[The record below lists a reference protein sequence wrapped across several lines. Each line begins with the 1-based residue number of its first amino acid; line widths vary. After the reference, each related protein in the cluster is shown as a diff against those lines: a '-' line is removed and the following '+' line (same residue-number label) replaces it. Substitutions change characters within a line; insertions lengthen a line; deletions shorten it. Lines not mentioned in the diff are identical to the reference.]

1 MVVSASFKQ
10 WLKANTGMKLTQDSA
25 INRIIY
31 EGLTNYESLLD
42 FDKKSIQSLPTVCKA
57 PVAEVVG
64 NAAEGIVAEA
74 AIPGATIST
83 ISTRRLIVAM
93 NAAIYYTSI
102 GRALNTNSMHY
113 TNVLTS
119 FKIEWEDYESLKSQ
133 DDPTVPVVNDK
144 DNDRKVIKWV
154 PIFLDCVS
162 RTYGSRGPLAYVL
175 RDTAEVPT
183 ELEDPLLQHSYYGQS
198 GSLFEELIA
207 RLPHTGAIYRN
218 DNATV
223 YMLIE
228 KSVRGTS
235 VESTV
240 KSFSRRKDG
249 RSAFKALVANHAGDI
264 KYRAIMKKRM
274 NHLQNIKWNGRSYA
288 LESHVSNH
296 RTAVDDL
303 KDCAGHITVA
313 VPDESQRVE
322 YLIDSI
328 SCSDNTLQAAIGLI
342 RANTNNMRENFE
354 LAASTLIEVD
364 PYRRSQKSG
373 GNPRQASV
381 SSIDFGA
388 GRGTTGVDLRW
399 YPNDDFRKLPENQ
412 KTELREWMKT
422 QEGKK
427 AMRKSR
433 ADAQK
438 RKQDSD
444 KSPSKPNSNA
454 GNWKKKMKR
463 AMKTPNGLKSVM
475 SLLADEE
482 KANQG
487 FIAALQSNALPPS
500 PPAESPVPPATSNQP
515 TQART
520 SAVSVAFPSTSVKLQ
535 TILKNSKK

>member
-1 MVVSASFKQ
+1 
-10 WLKANTGMKLTQDSA
+10 
-25 INRIIY
+25 
-31 EGLTNYESLLD
+31 
-42 FDKKSIQSLPTVCKA
+42 
-57 PVAEVVG
+57 
-64 NAAEGIVAEA
+64 
-74 AIPGATIST
+74 
-83 ISTRRLIVAM
+83 
-93 NAAIYYTSI
+93 
-102 GRALNTNSMHY
+102 
-113 TNVLTS
+113 
-119 FKIEWEDYESLKSQ
+119 
-133 DDPTVPVVNDK
+133 
-144 DNDRKVIKWV
+144 
-154 PIFLDCVS
+154 
-162 RTYGSRGPLAYVL
+162 
-175 RDTAEVPT
+175 
-183 ELEDPLLQHSYYGQS
+183 
-198 GSLFEELIA
+198 
-207 RLPHTGAIYRN
+207 
-218 DNATV
+218 
-223 YMLIE
+223 
-228 KSVRGTS
+228 
-235 VESTV
+235 
-240 KSFSRRKDG
+240 
-249 RSAFKALVANHAGDI
+249 
-264 KYRAIMKKRM
+264 
-274 NHLQNIKWNGRSYA
+274 
-288 LESHVSNH
+288 
-296 RTAVDDL
+296 
-303 KDCAGHITVA
+303 
-313 VPDESQRVE
+313 
-322 YLIDSI
+322 
-328 SCSDNTLQAAIGLI
+328 
-342 RANTNNMRENFE
+342 MRENFE